1 MTSVLGRGHARARWY
16 HYLFDL
22 LGFFVER
29 IVERVIAR
37 GIGRSL
43 PCTIMISNGR
53 LPRPGAGEL
62 AVCLRAIL
70 NLAAV

>member
-1 MTSVLGRGHARARWY
+1 MVP
-16 HYLFDL
+16 YLFDL

-37 GIGRSL
+37 GIGRAL
-43 PCTIMISNGR
+43 ACTIMISNG

-62 AVCLRAIL
+62 AVRLRAIAS
-70 NLAAV
+70 LACRVVG